1 MTAHPVRIRCISVV
15 YLLCVATPRLIND
28 SNYSKFVFKVII
40 NDSNE
45 FLFEVLINDSN
56 YSKFLFEVI
65 INDSNETEIIHLG
78 EKW

>member
-1 MTAHPVRIRCISVV
+1 MTAHPVRIRCI
-15 YLLCVATPRLIND
+15 Y
-28 SNYSKFVFKVII
+28 YSKLLFEVLI

-45 FLFEVLINDSN
+45 FLFELLINDTN

-65 INDSNETEIIHLG
+65 INDSNETEIINLG